1 MEMKIVMKEGQER
14 TFALL
19 EYYTAYVGTYLPAF
33 WDSKSVTSW
42 SPKRM
47 VGSIILCAFEDTDKV
62 NP

>member
-1 MEMKIVMKEGQER
+1 MEMKVLMKEGLER

-19 EYYTAYVGTYLPAF
+19 ECYAAYVGTYLPLF

-47 VGSIILCAFEDTDKV
+47 VGSIILCAFQDTD
-62 NP
+62 